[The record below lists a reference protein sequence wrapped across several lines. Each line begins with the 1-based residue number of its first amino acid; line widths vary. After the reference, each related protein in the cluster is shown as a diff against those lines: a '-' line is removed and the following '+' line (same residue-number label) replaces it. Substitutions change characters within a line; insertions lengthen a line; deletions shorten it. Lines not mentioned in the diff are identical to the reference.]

1 MTEKKQ
7 RDSIWF
13 KIIPLKDSTLTDRF
27 ATWWQGSRWTSWSYQ
42 PTRNTSQ
49 PICLFFAC
57 LSFNQPAAA
66 GNMINEFRLSWN
78 HIQYFFLA
86 AQPGHRD
93 FDPFEKRKYCNTAS
107 TRSSFR
113 YQQQWLTI
121 RCRVQYNEYNSIR
134 DTNQSKHT
142 IFRGGTLRVMKA
154 TTSPTLTKTCRE
166 FPSAFYICS
175 VIARANP
182 YGHGKVLRVAR
193 STKWRFPALPLMTNH
208 VEDYTDWR
216 RRMDGRVIN

>member
-1 MTEKKQ
+1 
-7 RDSIWF
+7 
-13 KIIPLKDSTLTDRF
+13 
-27 ATWWQGSRWTSWSYQ
+27 
-42 PTRNTSQ
+42 
-49 PICLFFAC
+49 
-57 LSFNQPAAA
+57 
-66 GNMINEFRLSWN
+66 MINEFRLSWSR
-78 HIQYFFLA
+78 IQYFFLA
-86 AQPGHRD
+86 TQPGHRD

-142 IFRGGTLRVMKA
+142 IFRGGTLRVTKA
-154 TTSPTLTKTCRE
+154 PTWPTTLTKTCRE

-182 YGHGKVLRVAR
+182 YRHGKFWESRDRQSDVSRRCHWWRTTLRTTPTDVAG
-193 STKWRFPALPLMTNH
+193 STEGWLINISPR
-208 VEDYTDWR
+208 E
-216 RRMDGRVIN
+216 VINTIMLRNWYRLMPLARMWHVAVP